1 MQHEILYRDAFPI
14 IRCRLSRGEQIK
26 AEADAMIAMSPTVD
40 IEGKRE
46 GSFLGGLVR
55 SLVTSESFFF
65 QYLTAARG
73 DGEVLLGHPMPGAI
87 ESIDLDGSHGFI
99 IQKGGF
105 LAATA
110 SLELD
115 TKTQGLAKGLFS
127 GAGFF
132 LLHAHGRG
140 PLFIASYGA
149 MHPIDLASG
158 EEIVIDNGHL
168 VAWQDNMDYD
178 VQKSSSGWV
187 SSLKSGEGVVCR
199 FKGPG
204 RLFIQTRNPNA
215 FGSWLS
221 TIIPSSN

>member
-1 MQHEILYRDAFPI
+1 MQHEILYRGAFPI

-26 AEADAMIAMSPTVD
+26 AEADAMIAMSPTID

-55 SLVTSESFFF
+55 SLVTNESFFF

-73 DGEVLLGHPMPGAI
+73 DGEALLGHAIPGAI
-87 ESIDLDGSHGFI
+87 ESVELDGSHGYI

-105 LAATA
+105 LAAA
-110 SLELD
+110 PSVELD
-115 TKTQGLAKGLFS
+115 TKTQDFAKGLFS

-140 PLFIASYGA
+140 PLFISCYGA
-149 MHPIDLASG
+149 MHAIDLAPG

-168 VAWQDNMDYD
+168 VAWQDNMAYD

-187 SSLKSGEGVVCR
+187 SSLTSGEGIVCR

-204 RLFIQTRNPNA
+204 RILIQTRNPNGFA
-215 FGSWLS
+215 SWLS
-221 TIIPSSN
+221 ALLPSRD

>member
-1 MQHEILYRDAFPI
+1 MNHLRPVPRVPAGPRDPSTPPPRRRPASPV
-14 IRCRLSRGEQIK
+14 RVAAPRL
-26 AEADAMIAMSPTVD
+26 PNL
-40 IEGKRE
+40 
-46 GSFLGGLVR
+46 FL
-55 SLVTSESFFF
+55 S
-65 QYLTAARG
+65 AAPS
-73 DGEVLLGHPMPGAI
+73 V
-87 ESIDLDGSHGFI
+87 
-99 IQKGGF
+99 
-105 LAATA
+105 
-110 SLELD
+110 ELD
-115 TKTQGLAKGLFS
+115 TKTQNFAKGLFS

-204 RLFIQTRNPNA
+204 RILIQTRNPNA

>member
-1 MQHEILYRDAFPI
+1 MQHEILYRGAFPI

-46 GSFLGGLVR
+46 GSYLGGLVR
-55 SLVTSESFFF
+55 SLDTNESFFF

-73 DGEVLLGHPMPGAI
+73 DGEVLLGHAIPGAI
-87 ESIDLDGSHGFI
+87 ESVELDGSHGFI

-105 LAATA
+105 LAAA
-110 SLELD
+110 PSVELD
-115 TKTQGLAKGLFS
+115 TKTQDFAKGLFS

-140 PLFIASYGA
+140 PLFISCYGA
-149 MHPIDLASG
+149 AHAIDLAPG

-168 VAWQDNMDYD
+168 VAWQDNMAYD

-187 SSLKSGEGVVCR
+187 SSLTSGEGIVCR

-204 RLFIQTRNPNA
+204 RILIQTRNPNGFA
-215 FGSWLS
+215 SWLS
-221 TIIPSSN
+221 ALLPSRD

>member
-73 DGEVLLGHPMPGAI
+73 DGEVLLGHPMPGSI
-87 ESIDLDGSHGFI
+87 ESIELTGSHGFI

-132 LLHAHGRG
+132 LLHAHGQG
-140 PLFIASYGA
+140 TLFIATYGA
-149 MHPIDLASG
+149 IHPIDLAPG
-158 EEIVIDNGHL
+158 EEIIIDNGHL

-204 RLFIQTRNPNA
+204 RLFIQTRNPNS